1 MNGEEEEWAIRAR
14 GLTKIY
20 PGSNA
25 SDSLRTIAN
34 RLLRRSPSG
43 PRALDAIDLDIR
55 PGEALGIIG
64 RNGSGKST
72 LLKMLAGALQP
83 SMGSVALR
91 GRVGTLL
98 DLGSGIHPEYT
109 GAENALVLG
118 MLSGL
123 SRAEVRQRMQ
133 AIREF
138 SGLGET
144 FDHPVKTYSAGMSLR
159 LGFSAAIHA
168 EPEILLI
175 DEALAVGD
183 AFFQQRCLARMRTLR
198 EHGTTI
204 VLVSHD
210 PSAIISLCDRAIWL
224 EQGRVSADGTPA
236 DVIKRYLAARYR
248 DNCELDAPLASADS
262 DGALAP
268 GDTEAEQS
276 SIEIP
281 VAAPLVGPVDRFGDG
296 RAHVVGFEVRDAT
309 EQPTTGASAGA
320 ALSVVISIRASAR
333 LESPL
338 VGFTLRNR
346 LGDVVTA
353 TNTELEGRQLPPL
366 DVDDEMTLA
375 FEFPWPSLA
384 SGPFAISPAIAE
396 GRILSHQMCDW
407 VENAWVLDS
416 VNAHGLFGWL
426 SLDAVRVVGGVVGGG
441 LHGARELQGEP
452 LAETCVSAA
461 GGEARIEFALESPP
475 GPIVERNQVTQD
487 GELFL
492 SGWCFATTGEAV
504 RLTARIGDGEPR
516 SIVANGFRE
525 DVGRVHVGVPGAN
538 RSGFGVLVPVP
549 SRPGPALC
557 QIEATIDD
565 HARTVAQIELD
576 VPAPLRVF
584 PSPVPIRPRPRPRA
598 GARRNLLFVSHNL
611 NLEGAPRSLFE
622 IAKGLD
628 DTRFEGRLWCP
639 AKGPLAA
646 EWSAI
651 DVPIHHLGW
660 DASLAT
666 EDDFDAQVRRLAGR
680 ASVWKSDLIVANT
693 LETYWAVHVAAELG
707 RPSVWIVRESEP
719 PDAYFHARLPTPI
732 AERAL
737 AALELADRV
746 VFVADATRR
755 LFRDQLDAG
764 RDALIPNGLD
774 LARFDLSTIAGRRV
788 EIRRELGIGD
798 DKPLLLCVGTTCVR
812 KAQLELIRSLGIL
825 RDSHPGFHCVF
836 LGAIEGDY
844 LESMRSAIMEL
855 GLDASVS
862 LREHVSDARP
872 FFAAADIAICNSYQ
886 ESLPRVVLEAMAF
899 GKPVV
904 ASRVFGI
911 PELIRDETDGLLVEA
926 GDIESLAKALDRL
939 LADPPLAMKLGA
951 SGRERVRTGF
961 SLADRVR
968 DYSAL
973 FDDLLAPAKLPES

>member
-1 MNGEEEEWAIRAR
+1 MTRPEEDWAIRSR

-25 SDSLRTIAN
+25 SASLRTIAN
-34 RLLRRSPSG
+34 RLMRRSPTG
-43 PRALDAIDLDIR
+43 PRALDAIDLDVR

-83 SMGSVALR
+83 SAGSVELR

-123 SRAEVRQRMQ
+123 SRTEVRQRMP

-138 SGLGET
+138 SGLGEA

-168 EPEILLI
+168 EPDILLI

-183 AFFQQRCLARMRTLR
+183 AFFQQRCLSRMRTLR
-198 EHGTTI
+198 ENGTTI

-236 DVIKRYLAARYR
+236 DVIQRYLAARYR
-248 DNCELDAPLASADS
+248 DNCELDAPLATADS
-262 DGALAP
+262 DEAFAP
-268 GDTEAEQS
+268 GDPEAEAS
-276 SIEIP
+276 RIEIP
-281 VAAPLVGPVDRFGDG
+281 AAAPLVGPIDRFGDG
-296 RAHVVGFEVRDAT
+296 RARVVGFEVRDAT
-309 EQPTTGASAGA
+309 GQPTTVASAGA
-320 ALSVVISIRASAR
+320 ALSVVISIRAEAR
-333 LESPL
+333 LDSPL

-353 TNTELEGRQLPPL
+353 TNTELEGRRLPAL
-366 DVDDEMTLA
+366 EVDDETTLA
-375 FEFPWPSLA
+375 FEFPWPSLT
-384 SGPFAISPAIAE
+384 SGPFALSPAIAE
-396 GRILSHQMCDW
+396 GSILSHRMCDW

-426 SLDAVRVVGGVVGGG
+426 SLDAVRVVGGVSRR
-441 LHGARELQGEP
+441 APDSQGEP
-452 LAETCVSAA
+452 PVAATGIETH
-461 GGEARIEFALESPP
+461 IEFALESPP
-475 GPIVERNQVTQD
+475 GPMVERNQITQD

-492 SGWCFATTGEAV
+492 RGWCFATTGEAV

-516 SIVANGFRE
+516 SVVANGFRE
-525 DVGRVHVGVPGAN
+525 DVGRGHASVPGAN

-549 SRPGPALC
+549 SSPGPALC
-557 QIEATIDD
+557 RIEATIGD
-565 HARTVAQIELD
+565 HSKTVAEIELD
-576 VPAPLRVF
+576 VPAPLRVSSAPATPR
-584 PSPVPIRPRPRPRA
+584 PSPRREP

-622 IAKGLD
+622 IAEGLD
-628 DTRFEGRLWCP
+628 DVRFERRLWCP
-639 AKGPLAA
+639 AKGPLSTA
-646 EWSAI
+646 WSAI

-660 DASLAT
+660 DASLVI

-680 ASVWKSDLIVANT
+680 ASVWQPDLVVANT

-707 RPSVWIVRESEP
+707 RPSIWIVRESEP

-737 AALELADRV
+737 AALDLADRV
-746 VFVADATRR
+746 VFVADATRS

-774 LARFDLSTIAGRRV
+774 LARFDLSTIASRRV
-788 EIRRELGIGD
+788 DIRRELGIAND
-798 DKPLLLCVGTTCVR
+798 TPLLLCAGTTCVR

-825 RDSHPGFHCVF
+825 RDSRPGFHCAF
-836 LGAIEGDY
+836 LGVIEGDY
-844 LESMRSAIMEL
+844 LESMRSAIAEL

-862 LREHVSDARP
+862 LHEHVSDARP
-872 FFAAADIAICNSYQ
+872 YFAAADVVICNSYQ

-911 PELIRDETDGLLVEA
+911 PELIRDERDGLLVEA
-926 GDIESLAKALDRL
+926 GDVESLAKALDRL
-939 LADPPLAMKLGA
+939 LADPTLAAKLGA
-951 SGRERVRTGF
+951 SGRARVKAEF

-973 FDDLLAPAKLPES
+973 FDDLLAPAKPPES